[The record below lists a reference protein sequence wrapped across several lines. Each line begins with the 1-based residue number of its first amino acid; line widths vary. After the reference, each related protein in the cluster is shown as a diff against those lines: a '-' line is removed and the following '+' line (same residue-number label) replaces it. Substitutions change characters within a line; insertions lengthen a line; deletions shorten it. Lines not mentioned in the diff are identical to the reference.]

1 MPAIVVFRAVIF
13 EMRPKVFCAIITTL
27 MLKKPVDKSFGKRL
41 TLLRK
46 ERGMTMKELAAK
58 VGTSLRAIHYYEKQS
73 KYPPVPLLPKFSK
86 ELNVSIEE
94 LIGFKSIKSKPD
106 PDDVALLKKLKKVKS
121 LPQRDR
127 DALFHHLN
135 ALVAKNRS
143 KKS

>member
-1 MPAIVVFRAVIF
+1 MP
-13 EMRPKVFCAIITTL
+13 
-27 MLKKPVDKSFGKRL
+27 KKPVDKSFGKRL

-106 PDDVALLKKLKKVKS
+106 PEDVALLKKLKKVKS

-127 DALFHHLN
+127 DALFHYIN
-135 ALVAKNRS
+135 ALASKNRS
-143 KKS
+143 RKS

>member
-1 MPAIVVFRAVIF
+1 M
-13 EMRPKVFCAIITTL
+13 TTL
-27 MLKKPVDKSFGKRL
+27 MPKKPVDKSFGKRL

-106 PDDVALLKKLKKVKS
+106 PEDVALLKKLKKVKS

-127 DALFHHLN
+127 DALFHYIN
-135 ALVAKNRS
+135 ALAAKNRS
-143 KKS
+143 RKS